1 MGAEIQYKSPFNFV
15 QVLILA
21 LGAAYLNVIVFFVS
35 ESAGGS
41 MVFNGGLVDH
51 VQFAQV
57 LGFTLAPIMIL
68 GLLTFAVGSAKPG
81 FCRIAQWLGAIVAVV
96 SIINPIL
103 HATDAATGI
112 ALALMHLVVAAA
124 WFVAVRRTN
133 NNQPVP
139 AYALR

>member
-68 GLLTFAVGSAKPG
+68 GLLTFAIGSAKPG
-81 FCRIAQWLGAIVAVV
+81 FCRIAQWLAR
-96 SIINPIL
+96 SWPSSPSS
-103 HATDAATGI
+103 TRSCTPPTRPP
-112 ALALMHLVVAAA
+112 ALP
-124 WFVAVRRTN
+124 W
-133 NNQPVP
+133 P
-139 AYALR
+139 

>member
-1 MGAEIQYKSPFNFV
+1 KNVAYFTCFPYFLWASTGSRISCQSSTIRGGIQPMGAEIQYKSPFNFV

-81 FCRIAQWLGAIVAVV
+81 FCRIAQWLGA
-96 SIINPIL
+96 
-103 HATDAATGI
+103 
-112 ALALMHLVVAAA
+112 
-124 WFVAVRRTN
+124 
-133 NNQPVP
+133 
-139 AYALR
+139 